1 MSKIKLQGMEFFA
14 YHGYHAEE
22 QITGTSFVVDITIDA
37 DTSAAEDSDELT
49 GTLNY
54 YEVYRLVKMEMS
66 VKSKLLEHVATRI
79 IDTIYEAYPGIIKAE
94 VTVSKMHPPLEGK
107 VDRVSVTLSR

>member
-1 MSKIKLQGMEFFA
+1 MSKIKLLGMEFFA

-22 QITGTSFVVDITIDA
+22 QITGNKFIVDVIIDA
-37 DTSAAEDSDELT
+37 DTSAAEENDDLH

-54 YEVYRLVKMEMS
+54 YELYKLIKMEMA

-79 IDTIYEAYPGIIKAE
+79 IDTIYEAYPAIIKAE
-94 VTVSKMHPPLEGK
+94 VTVSKLNPPLEGK